1 MGWDE
6 GFTAAGRLATARWE
20 RGYVV
25 MAGGGKFC
33 KAFRPP
39 MGAVLVWMSQRVEG
53 GRVIVAAIQT
63 EGGLGRCFVASKTAS
78 L

>member
-33 KAFRPP
+33 KAFRPS
-39 MGAVLVWMSQRVEG
+39 MGAVLVWMSQRIEG
-53 GRVIVAAIQT
+53 RHVTIDVVQIEGEFGR
-63 EGGLGRCFVASKTAS
+63 
-78 L
+78 